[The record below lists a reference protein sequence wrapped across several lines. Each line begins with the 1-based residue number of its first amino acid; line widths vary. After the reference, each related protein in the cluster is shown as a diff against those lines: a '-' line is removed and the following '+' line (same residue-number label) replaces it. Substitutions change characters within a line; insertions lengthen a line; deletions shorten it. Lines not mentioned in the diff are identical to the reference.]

1 MKSDDLKRVELR
13 LQTADG
19 LLRRNISTTREI
31 KMNSSISALYVGDLH
46 HEVTENMLMEKFSSV
61 GHVHSIR
68 ICRNW
73 NTGVSLSYAY
83 VNFYQRADAER
94 ALATLNCE
102 LLMGNP
108 MRVMWSQRDSTMR
121 KSGIGNLFIKNLDL
135 EKIDSMALFDLFS
148 VFGKILG
155 ANLAKEKLNGK
166 LLNGHKVSIQHFK
179 SRKEHETERNHHTQV
194 FINKQKTL
202 LRPEHQDNPVHH
214 NVQRIKNVQ
223 TQNMTP
229 FTPSQKVE
237 RNKENAPAVNTVP
250 AVEERTT
257 VDEKPAL
264 PQVPAVEQSPALPQ
278 VPAVEQGPAPPQVP
292 AVEQSPA
299 PPHLTGVEQSPALPQ
314 VPAVEQSPAPS
325 HVPAVEQSP
334 APSHVPDVQ
343 DVSMAAAPQKRL
355 TIYMLES
362 ADFEMQI
369 QMAHDHLLPLVE
381 KIHPA
386 EANKISWML
395 IGSKNNFEIMNMI
408 SDPDLLR
415 AKVDE
420 MNMILKTGEA
430 GVKSE
435 TKMLFGTKKKR
446 KNKKKKIYL

>member
-1 MKSDDLKRVELR
+1 M
-13 LQTADG
+13 
-19 LLRRNISTTREI
+19 
-31 KMNSSISALYVGDLH
+31 
-46 HEVTENMLMEKFSSV
+46 
-61 GHVHSIR
+61 
-68 ICRNW
+68 
-73 NTGVSLSYAY
+73 
-83 VNFYQRADAER
+83 
-94 ALATLNCE
+94 
-102 LLMGNP
+102 
-108 MRVMWSQRDSTMR
+108 
-121 KSGIGNLFIKNLDL
+121 
-135 EKIDSMALFDLFS
+135 
-148 VFGKILG
+148 
-155 ANLAKEKLNGK
+155 
-166 LLNGHKVSIQHFK
+166 
-179 SRKEHETERNHHTQV
+179 
-194 FINKQKTL
+194 
-202 LRPEHQDNPVHH
+202 
-214 NVQRIKNVQ
+214 KNVQ

-237 RNKENAPAVNTVP
+237 PNKENAPAVNTVP

-264 PQVPAVEQSPALPQ
+264 PQVPAVEQSPAPSH
-278 VPAVEQGPAPPQVP
+278 VP

-299 PPHLTGVEQSPALPQ
+299 PSHVPAVEQSPALPQ

-446 KNKKKKIYL
+446 KNKKKNIYL

>member
-1 MKSDDLKRVELR
+1 
-13 LQTADG
+13 
-19 LLRRNISTTREI
+19 
-31 KMNSSISALYVGDLH
+31 
-46 HEVTENMLMEKFSSV
+46 
-61 GHVHSIR
+61 
-68 ICRNW
+68 
-73 NTGVSLSYAY
+73 
-83 VNFYQRADAER
+83 
-94 ALATLNCE
+94 
-102 LLMGNP
+102 
-108 MRVMWSQRDSTMR
+108 MR

-148 VFGKILG
+148 VFGKILSCRVVRYKTG
-155 ANLAKEKLNGK
+155 TKGYGYVQFESPEAANLAKEKLNGK

-179 SRKEHETERNHHTQV
+179 SRKERETERNHHTQV

-202 LRPEHQDNPVHH
+202 LRPEHQNNPVHP
-214 NVQRIKNVQ
+214 NVQKMKNVQ

-237 RNKENAPAVNTVP
+237 PNKENAPAVNTVP

-264 PQVPAVEQSPALPQ
+264 PQVPAVEPRPALPQ
-278 VPAVEQGPAPPQVP
+278 VPA
-292 AVEQSPA
+292 
-299 PPHLTGVEQSPALPQ
+299 VEQSPALPQ

-446 KNKKKKIYL
+446 KNKKKNIYL

>member
-19 LLRRNISTTREI
+19 LLRRNISTTREVAAGWEQI

-121 KSGIGNLFIKNLDL
+121 KSGIGTCSSRTWTWRRLTAWPFLTCFQ
-135 EKIDSMALFDLFS
+135 S
-148 VFGKILG
+148 LG
-155 ANLAKEKLNGK
+155 RSCHAGGGGLAKEKLNGK

-179 SRKEHETERNHHTQV
+179 SRKERETERNHHTQV

-202 LRPEHQDNPVHH
+202 LRPEHQDNPVHP
-214 NVQRIKNVQ
+214 NVQRMKNVQ

-237 RNKENAPAVNTVP
+237 PNKENAPAVNTVP
-250 AVEERTT
+250 AVEEHTT
-257 VDEKPAL
+257 VDEKPALPQVPAVEPRPAL

-278 VPAVEQGPAPPQVP
+278 VPA
-292 AVEQSPA
+292 
-299 PPHLTGVEQSPALPQ
+299 VEQSPALPQ

-343 DVSMAAAPQKRL
+343 DYAYFAPCYGECHWLVWAAGLLLLNGR
-355 TIYMLES
+355 
-362 ADFEMQI
+362 D
-369 QMAHDHLLPLVE
+369 AHLRRVGGLRGPLWTGLGNRSWLVWIGCLLLGMGDTHLCYVCAFYWLGPLRNGPVF
-381 KIHPA
+381 
-386 EANKISWML
+386 W
-395 IGSKNNFEIMNMI
+395 
-408 SDPDLLR
+408 R
-415 AKVDE
+415 
-420 MNMILKTGEA
+420 
-430 GVKSE
+430 
-435 TKMLFGTKKKR
+435 
-446 KNKKKKIYL
+446 